1 MGSGVIVAD
10 TNVVA
15 YFLIPGTAT
24 ADAERV
30 RSKDHDWVS
39 PNLLRYEWMN
49 VVGQHVR
56 TKRIERDIGLKLY
69 RRGLALAR
77 FEDLPSDPLSI
88 LKMCEATGSSPY
100 DLEYVWLAM
109 ELGVPLVTADQHV
122 VRAYP
127 EVAVHLGTFGK

>member
-49 VVGQHVR
+49 VVGQQVR

-69 RRGLALAR
+69 RRGLALVR
-77 FEDLPSDPLSI
+77 FEDLP
-88 LKMCEATGSSPY
+88 
-100 DLEYVWLAM
+100 
-109 ELGVPLVTADQHV
+109 
-122 VRAYP
+122 
-127 EVAVHLGTFGK
+127 